1 MSTTRVLID
10 LSWPLEASTLP
21 ANYTE
26 ADLAVKSKD
35 SFEQFLEANPS
46 LEGVEYEEYLYGG
59 LPEDEV
65 PVEITVSA
73 EGEDQLLDLFVLLYK
88 GDRKKATELLSEQG
102 YFFSDSYLI

>member
-10 LSWPLEASTLP
+10 LSWPLESDTLP
-21 ANYTE
+21 ANYTR

-35 SFEQFLEANPS
+35 SFEQFIEADPS

-73 EGEDQLLDLFVLLYK
+73 ENEDQLFELFTLLYK
-88 GDRKKATELLSEQG
+88 GDSKKVAELLSEQG
-102 YFFSDSYLI
+102 YFFSDLPST